1 MLASLSHR
9 NMKRQLSE
17 YKIFWFSLI
26 GVVALMYAF
35 NSLIVSRTMQQLFRL
50 FAESGNGDIG
60 VIATLFS
67 AIVVFALGWFIS
79 YMMDFILQRRSREI
93 STYMILGVEKSDIC
107 KMIFKENAFF
117 GLVAIILGFGFGIL
131 VSKILEGF
139 VSNLFHFQET
149 LLVFL
154 SVKAVGLTC
163 IEFCIVYIIALVKT
177 NRKVQKVKLIDL
189 LNYSRNN
196 SSVREHQSKTGFIFL
211 LISVVMLIVSF
222 YSFAGTKQTV
232 ASITA
237 GTVSA
242 MLGLLCFF
250 RGFIYIIH
258 EMFNKSRNWK
268 YKGSR
273 LVTLRMFLSKSNKMS
288 FSLGVI
294 SILFTC
300 TIVCIGMTNAFYQ
313 VMEKAVVLQPFDLA
327 IVHVGENGDYSQYSL
342 FLNERTDVDDQYSY
356 CLYTDKSTQF
366 TDIRNR
372 VLTEYWNRAD
382 KTVSINDYFIAEN
395 QYDAFMKYSDYCNLR
410 AMLGLPQIP
419 LSEEQYIIHC
429 LPYLKDTFTNLQ
441 IEKGTLVCKDI
452 FTEAFS
458 QYGGY
463 GNGQDFVIVVPD
475 HYIENMEAMYSLY
488 VVQSETVIDMSELE
502 SEFPQVR
509 PLNSNVVASGENGYT
524 TKILD
529 KGNYYYTGKL
539 ASTPT
544 SQAILIILPLCYLSL
559 VIGII
564 SIVILAVQLLTEVKT
579 IKRQYDVMRTLGNEV
594 VVLEKM
600 LRKHIFLYFVLPLIP
615 ALVIGS
621 CLLKTMC
628 HTLFVAS
635 YDVPVFDNLTALIAL
650 VVLSALLIFTLIYLL
665 YVFIT
670 SQAMRKEIIPITLE
684 K

>member
-35 NSLIVSRTMQQLFRL
+35 NSLIVSPTMQQLFRL

-60 VIATLFS
+60 VIAALFS
-67 AIVVFALGWFIS
+67 VVVVFALGWFIS
-79 YMMDFILQRRSREI
+79 YMMDFILQRRSKEI
-93 STYMILGVEKSDIC
+93 STYMVLGVEKGDIC

-117 GLVAIILGFGFGIL
+117 GLAAIIVGFGFGIL
-131 VSKILEGF
+131 VSKILENF
-139 VSNLFHFQET
+139 VSNLFHFQEA
-149 LLVFL
+149 LLAFL

-211 LISVVMLIVSF
+211 LISVVMLIVCF
-222 YSFAGTKQTV
+222 YLFAGTEQTV

-237 GTVSA
+237 GAVSA

-313 VMEKAVVLQPFDLA
+313 VMEKAVVMQPFDLA
-327 IVHVGENGDYSQYSL
+327 IVHVGENGDYSQYSS

-372 VLTEYWNRAD
+372 TLTEYWNRAG
-382 KTVSINDYFIAEN
+382 KTVSVNDYVIAEN

-441 IEKGTLVCKDI
+441 IDKDTLVCKDI

-463 GNGQDFVIVVPD
+463 GNGQDFVR
-475 HYIENMEAMYSLY
+475 
-488 VVQSETVIDMSELE
+488 
-502 SEFPQVR
+502 FPVR
-509 PLNSNVVASGENGYT
+509 PPHSKYS
-524 TKILD
+524 
-529 KGNYYYTGKL
+529 
-539 ASTPT
+539 PC
-544 SQAILIILPLCYLSL
+544 P
-559 VIGII
+559 
-564 SIVILAVQLLTEVKT
+564 
-579 IKRQYDVMRTLGNEV
+579 
-594 VVLEKM
+594 
-600 LRKHIFLYFVLPLIP
+600 
-615 ALVIGS
+615 
-621 CLLKTMC
+621 
-628 HTLFVAS
+628 
-635 YDVPVFDNLTALIAL
+635 
-650 VVLSALLIFTLIYLL
+650 
-665 YVFIT
+665 
-670 SQAMRKEIIPITLE
+670 
-684 K
+684 

>member
-35 NSLIVSRTMQQLFRL
+35 NSLIVSRTMQQLFSL

-131 VSKILEGF
+131 VSKILESF

-600 LRKHIFLYFVLPLIP
+600 LRAHIFLYFVLPLIP

>member
-35 NSLIVSRTMQQLFRL
+35 NSLIVSRTMQQLFSL

-131 VSKILEGF
+131 VSKILESF

-539 ASTPT
+539 ASTPP

-600 LRKHIFLYFVLPLIP
+600 LREHIFLYFVLPLIP